1 MIGKVGGYNGIDLAW
16 LVAMKTCIESQ
27 TGAVEEESIHQRVST
42 MVESMP
48 PFPQSVLRL
57 MEMTKDFNCSPKDL
71 VEVIE
76 YDPVMTMK
84 ILKLVNSAFFSLSRD
99 VLSIQHALVYLGMN
113 TVKNLAISIATMDAL
128 PHKSIPQLPME
139 KFLTHSLGTAF
150 VAQRLAKE
158 YLQIKDVSDYF
169 IAGLLHGFGK
179 MVFIQLEPA
188 SYALALQQTKDKNCP
203 LAEMEVEHIGISYAE
218 AGAMLAQSWQ
228 LPTSLVDS
236 IRTHVDCDAKSSDMA
251 ISVAA
256 ASMVATA
263 MGLGI
268 SGECVVEEFPECIQQ
283 RLGCELEIIVEQ
295 MQALPDEVSKI
306 QSMVRG

>member
-1 MIGKVGGYNGIDLAW
+1 
-16 LVAMKTCIESQ
+16 MKTCMEPQTEAVSQ
-27 TGAVEEESIHQRVST
+27 ENIHQRVSA

-76 YDPVMTMK
+76 CDPVMTMK

-99 VLSIQHALVYLGMN
+99 VVSIQHALVYLGMN
-113 TVKNLAISIATMDAL
+113 TVKNLAISIATIDAL
-128 PHKSIPQLPME
+128 PHKTISELPME

-150 VAQRLAKE
+150 VAQRLAKDC
-158 YLQIKDVSDYF
+158 LHIKDVSDYF

-188 SYALALQQTKDKNCP
+188 SYASVLQQTKDKNCS
-203 LAEMEVEHIGISYAE
+203 LVQMEVIHIGISYAE
-218 AGAMLAQSWQ
+218 VGAMLAQSWQ
-228 LPTSLVDS
+228 LPTSLVDC
-236 IRTHVDCDAKSSDMA
+236 IRTHVDCDADSSDMA

-256 ASMVATA
+256 ASMVATV
-263 MGLGI
+263 MQLGI
-268 SGECVVEEFPECIQQ
+268 NGEVVMDEFPECIQQ
-283 RLGCELEIIVEQ
+283 RLGCDLKMIIEQ
-295 MQALPDEVSKI
+295 MQNLPDEVSKI